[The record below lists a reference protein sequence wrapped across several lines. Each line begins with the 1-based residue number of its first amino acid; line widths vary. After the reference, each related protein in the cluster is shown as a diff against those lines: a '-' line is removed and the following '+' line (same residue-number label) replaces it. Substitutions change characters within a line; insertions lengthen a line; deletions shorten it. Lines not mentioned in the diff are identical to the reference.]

1 VSAVALKRLMAY
13 SWPGNVR
20 ELANLLERAVALC
33 DHDTLVPEDLDFP
46 KTEDGIGMLLS
57 ESAQTSIPLEELERV
72 YVRRVL
78 ESRGGNKSD
87 AARVLGINR
96 RTLYRKLLG

>member
-1 VSAVALKRLMAY
+1 
-13 SWPGNVR
+13 
-20 ELANLLERAVALC
+20 
-33 DHDTLVPEDLDFP
+33 
-46 KTEDGIGMLLS
+46 MLLS